1 MVENE
6 FVDAEGFTT
15 TQEGVSFRE
24 ICLRHVSKISEIS
37 TKEFRPGYWQK
48 KPVSVGGGVQ
58 MSEKYTEDTRD
69 SYVNAVDFLYD
80 LLLPHFDK
88 LMEEASKKIEA
99 EIESELK
106 KCEEENIKRTL
117 WIDKKLKIKRKLFQE
132 ISLLLNRLHYFE
144 SKTYKE

>member
-1 MVENE
+1 
-6 FVDAEGFTT
+6 
-15 TQEGVSFRE
+15 
-24 ICLRHVSKISEIS
+24 
-37 TKEFRPGYWQK
+37 
-48 KPVSVGGGVQ
+48 
-58 MSEKYTEDTRD
+58 
-69 SYVNAVDFLYD
+69 
-80 LLLPHFDK
+80 
-88 LMEEASKKIEA
+88 MEEASKKIEA